1 MQRVLNIDHKVLSIM
16 LKIIQLWNKNY
27 LLEFKWKNSFSIKFE
42 YYINNKLLPVSSLSF
57 VSSGYKKLRLFDVS
71 NFVFICLLQDKSLRF
86 FFYFG
91 ILFMMFSS
99 V

>member
-16 LKIIQLWNKNY
+16 LKIIQLWNQNY

-71 NFVFICLLQDKSLRF
+71 SFVLICLLQDKILRF